1 MIKTFES
8 HSNGKSVILYHG
20 YWSSIDDPD
29 YIAEPDTDRIEV
41 LEDMGIKAVSDIID
55 YDQEWYTDRCRTL
68 FLREAEKA
76 KKFDVIMGFSLG
88 GYMAY
93 KLAGYV
99 SKDLIL
105 VNPAIDRSITLLD
118 IKEFDCPNGK
128 NFKRVEVFLGER
140 DMLIDKRI
148 TINYLKKEGVKCDAY
163 LVPRME
169 HRTPLHFFRGIV
181 RASKILNDDNS

>member
-8 HSNGKSVILYHG
+8 YSNKSVIMYHG

-29 YIAEPDTDRIEV
+29 YSPEPDYDRMEV
-41 LEDMGIKAVSDIID
+41 LEDMGIQSVTDVID
-55 YDQEWYTDRCRTL
+55 YDQEWYLDRCRTL
-68 FLREAEKA
+68 FLIEAEKA
-76 KKFDVIMGFSLG
+76 KKFDVIMGSSLG

-93 KLAGYV
+93 KLAGHL

-105 VNPAIDRSITLLD
+105 INPAIDRSVTRLD

-128 NFKRVEVFLGER
+128 NFKKVEVFLGER

-148 TINYLKKEGVKCDAY
+148 TMNYLKKEGVKCDAY

-169 HRTPLHFFRGIV
+169 HRTPIHFFESIV
-181 RASKILNDDNS
+181 RSSKILTT